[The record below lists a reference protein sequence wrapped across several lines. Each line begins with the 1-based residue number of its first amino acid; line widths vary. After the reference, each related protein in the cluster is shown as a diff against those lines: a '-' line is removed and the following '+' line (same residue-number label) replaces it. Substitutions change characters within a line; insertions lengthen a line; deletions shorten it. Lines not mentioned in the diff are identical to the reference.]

1 MSCSKCYTLTLN
13 ECKSSKIGV
22 CTFSCSN
29 KLFPSRLDGKHV
41 VFGEV
46 VEGMD
51 VVKKMEKEG
60 SSGGTVKA
68 KVLIADCGQL

>member
-1 MSCSKCYTLTLN
+1 MNAKAA
-13 ECKSSKIGV
+13 KSMCLHIFMFLKDI
-22 CTFSCSN
+22 
-29 KLFPSRLDGKHV
+29 FPYRLDSKHV

-60 SSGGTVKA
+60 SSGGNVKT
-68 KVLIADCGQL
+68 KVNIADCGQL